1 MWMPGRIKSAVEE
14 NRRAGEREGE
24 RRRAPE
30 AGCVGRGEERK
41 RGRGSFE
48 WVILHLAHPPTPPYK
63 SWAQQLCLIRR
74 IVLPAT
80 GSLYTSAH
88 RSACRVY
95 ARIRTWS
102 RARSLRPSLF
112 LSFLRATNPVF
123 LFTTSEYPGATK
135 FSLNHWK
142 LYYNATG
149 ERTTMRQRLGQ
160 VALCQS
166 RSGGGYDFNEKESRR
181 LRTIDEG
188 PKSRISHFVNGKM
201 TLTNWFVMEKW
212 ETQEDK
218 NSETKEVLNLNIEI
232 CKN

>member
-14 NRRAGEREGE
+14 NRRAEGREGGREGE

-63 SWAQQLCLIRR
+63 SRAQQLCLIRR

-102 RARSLRPSLF
+102 RARARFLSPIPLSFSSAPSFL
-112 LSFLRATNPVF
+112 LSFLHATNPVF

-166 RSGGGYDFNEKESRR
+166 RSGGGYDFNEKESGR

-188 PKSRISHFVNGKM
+188 SKPRISRFVNGKM
-201 TLTNWFVMEKW
+201 TLTNWFVVEKMRNKMR
-212 ETQEDK
+212 E
-218 NSETKEVLNLNIEI
+218 
-232 CKN
+232 